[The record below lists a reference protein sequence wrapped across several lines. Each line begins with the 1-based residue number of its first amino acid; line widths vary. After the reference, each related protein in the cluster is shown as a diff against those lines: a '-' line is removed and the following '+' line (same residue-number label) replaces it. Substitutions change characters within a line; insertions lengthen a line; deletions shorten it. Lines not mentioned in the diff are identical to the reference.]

1 MTNVQNNSSI
11 YLMSLLAA
19 DITKSDYS
27 AETAAYVEET
37 NFLSFG
43 IKLYN
48 SREKPII
55 HEKKIKQNSNS
66 KNSSLNTIKWLCKS
80 YLFFEYHV

>member
-27 AETAAYVEET
+27 AETAAYAEET

-43 IKLYN
+43 L
-48 SREKPII
+48 
-55 HEKKIKQNSNS
+55 
-66 KNSSLNTIKWLCKS
+66 
-80 YLFFEYHV
+80 